1 MSLSLLNYILNVDTD
16 IDAGAI
22 RLQLQDG
29 DGVQLAAQ
37 QLLLSDLSAA
47 TWEGLFDT
55 RRYVQRYASA
65 KQSDK
70 SSPQPTAAQLL
81 AELGVQLGQRVLGEA
96 IVQCLTRSQQRRSLL
111 VQLPGRGDALAV
123 ALARVPWELA
133 RVRLDAPTLMEQN
146 LIVRLQ
152 IQDSP
157 ENRPF
162 DATET
167 AELRLLLVFA
177 ETAGSRPLAM
187 RQERED
193 LLQLFYQQILPRS
206 RLQIDVLCHGV
217 SRSRLRQQI
226 ARAQGYHILH
236 WSGHGHLNLLELCDE
251 TGNADTISGED
262 LVQLFQEAGGFIP
275 QLVFLSAC
283 LSGTVVEVKDWAS
296 LRALLRGDDWH
307 GDDWRGDNLPSP
319 ENSKGTESSPQQAPT
334 RELSQVLNEANGYT
348 GTALALLRAGVPQAI
363 AMRYE
368 VGDDYARQLARQ
380 FYTYWLAV
388 DNPYPPE
395 GALAQ
400 ARRDLLQHTD
410 GLFAAVDSATPLMF
424 GGGGQQL
431 PRPQGRSPQLT
442 RIRPQPQPLLPGG
455 NRQLER
461 PSHFVGRGTEL
472 RRLSLEW
479 LQSPNGGVALVQG
492 LAGLGKTAIAAETIH
507 LWHGRFEAVLAFQA
521 KPLPLQVDEF
531 LRQID
536 RKLALYSQAYR
547 DKSEQFPYSRVY
559 LPPDERLVG
568 AERYEQLRTNLL
580 EALRDQ
586 AILLVLDNFEPN
598 LETIAQDNLYA
609 CADPEWERLLQLL
622 VTELSGTRSRLLVTS
637 RHRPRSLAH
646 PGVLWLPLGP
656 LPMPEASLFL
666 RTHAQLRLLLIAG
679 EYTLLQRLLAVSR
692 GHPLILNR
700 LAALAPDP
708 ATLAQAL
715 TQLEG
720 EGLHS
725 LPDLFAAHLSPA
737 QQEQERQYLD
747 DVAIGA
753 IDWLL
758 QRLNLAERYLLWIV
772 TLANEPVPE
781 ALLQGIWS
789 GRSLEAEL
797 VAEQLEQMRLALSLA
812 DRLPAALKQQL
823 AAALETEAGQALLDQ
838 LDQPT
843 PATPA
848 APPPL
853 APLLTALHSAG
864 LLSRDDSTQPPSYDC
879 HDLVKE
885 RVAAW
890 IAAHDDERAGRTP
903 EQIWL
908 AYGERYAADFHQL
921 MTAGQ
926 EGAREAAVE
935 AGRRALVYTI
945 RARQFDRLGA
955 FAGTLVTSTQDPTQ
969 LRSII
974 AELRAIADQVP
985 SGQSRWHLRTNLADA
1000 LRRSGQPDQALTLYQ
1015 QAAAAA
1021 EASEHWADVGWIC
1034 GNWANALGDVGQLAA
1049 AKAMRQRSAGAKQ
1062 QAGSPPVQVIG
1073 SELEALRIDVLQG
1086 AAAQVLPEIGQRLE
1100 TVRQWWQ
1107 RQQSGE
1113 RLPAAPNAVVLG
1125 RVLVSGLNIACMANL
1140 QLQQWQTCLDLLQE
1154 QEQVEQ
1160 SLGEIP
1166 HQLAMTRFN
1175 QYRPLLQLGRV
1186 VAAQLLLED
1195 CLDTFRQVGDLN
1207 AQTKVLSALAHVWH
1221 RRGDTAQSIALER
1234 QSLAVKNQLP
1244 DPTARAISHGNL
1256 SIYLYQS
1263 GQPQAAAQHQ
1273 LAAIVYCRVIGSGD
1287 LQNSLHNLGNWMR
1300 RAEAAGQRY
1309 DLPRLAALLAQPEF
1323 NPLAQFLAQHS
1334 VDPAALQ
1341 ATLDDLIEQ
1350 VRASL

>member
-296 LRALLRGDDWH
+296 LRALLRGDDWR
-307 GDDWRGDNLPSP
+307 GDDWRGDDLPSP
-319 ENSKGTESSPQQAPT
+319 ENSKGTEPSPQQAPT

-348 GTALALLRAGVPQAI
+348 GTALALLRAGVPQAV

-395 GALAQ
+395 GALVQ

-431 PRPQGRSPQLT
+431 PRPQGRSPQLS

-559 LPPDERLVG
+559 LPPDERLIG

-586 AILLVLDNFEPN
+586 AILLVMDNFEPN
-598 LETIAQDNLYA
+598 LETLAQDNLYA

-622 VTELSGTRSRLLVTS
+622 VAELSGTRSRLLVTS
-637 RHRPRSLAH
+637 RHRPQALAH
-646 PGVLWLPLGP
+646 PSVLWLPLGP

-666 RTHAQLRLLLIAG
+666 RTHAQLRPLLIAG

-715 TQLEG
+715 TQMEG

-1049 AKAMRQRSAGAKQ
+1049 AKAMHQRSARAEQQEGA
-1062 QAGSPPVQVIG
+1062 PLVRVIG
-1073 SELEALRIDVLQG
+1073 SELEALRIDVMQG
-1086 AAAQVLPEIGQRLE
+1086 AAAQALPEIEQRLE

-1107 RQQSGE
+1107 RQQAGE
-1113 RLPAAPNAVVLG
+1113 RLPEAPDVVDLG
-1125 RVLVSGLNIACMANL
+1125 RAFVAGLDIAHEANH
-1140 QLQQWQTCLDLLQE
+1140 QLQQWQLDLELLQE
-1154 QEQVEQ
+1154 SEQVERT
-1160 SLGEIP
+1160 LGESE
-1166 HQLAMTRFN
+1166 HQLVRNRFN
-1175 QYRPLLQLGRV
+1175 QYGPLLRLGQ
-1186 VAAQLLLED
+1186 VAAAQQLLED
-1195 CLDTFRQVGDLN
+1195 CLDTFRQAGDLTM
-1207 AQTKVLSALAHVWH
+1207 QTRCLSALADVWDE
-1221 RRGDTAQSIALER
+1221 RGDTAQALALER

-1244 DPTARAISHGNL
+1244 VPDDRASSHHNL
-1256 SIYLYQS
+1256 STDLHQS
-1263 GQPQAAAQHQ
+1263 DQPEAAAQHQ
-1273 LAAIVYCRVIGSGD
+1273 LAAIVYWLVIGSGS
-1287 LQNSLHNLGNWMR
+1287 LQTALGNLRIGMR
-1300 RAEAAGQRY
+1300 RAAAAGQRY
-1309 DLPRLAALLAQPEF
+1309 DLLRLAALLAQPEF
-1323 NPLAQFLAQHS
+1323 SPLAQFLAQHS